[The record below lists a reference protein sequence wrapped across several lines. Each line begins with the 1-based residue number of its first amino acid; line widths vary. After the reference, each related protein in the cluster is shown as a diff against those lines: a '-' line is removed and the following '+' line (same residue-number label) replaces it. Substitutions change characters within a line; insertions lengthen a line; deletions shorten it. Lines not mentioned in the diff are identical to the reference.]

1 VASYSAG
8 RDIPAKL
15 IGFAAAGDAIRKESP
30 ERAALVT
37 IYEECL
43 VLLTRRLDTIPKHK
57 SGKARIA

>member
-15 IGFAAAGDAIRKESP
+15 IGFAAAGDAIRKESL

-37 IYEECL
+37 I
-43 VLLTRRLDTIPKHK
+43 
-57 SGKARIA
+57 